1 MNLRE
6 KFEIRKEWW
15 DNCIILQKRMNRE
28 IKSLKFAVGMGLCS
42 LLVII
47 YYLTLSQTSNIG
59 AYGIGGMILSMVLSK
74 RIIGNGEVMVL
85 DEVNDLIKEQKF
97 IDYLYSYI
105 NRKKN
110 IKMYGII
117 EKDSFNLELHSQEYK
132 TVIMKNNNEEVGVLW
147 EEMDKPISAFVFEV
161 IWWYTSQSTFTKI
174 NKQELLEL
182 LQSKMD
188 TETGKLR
195 VELMFALPE
204 YIYLEQNQDKF
215 EQWQLVEYL
224 CYLWL
229 IVDIENK
236 IEKGQHLQEL
246 ITEIEKQPTQ
256 QENVHIT
263 NVIDSIKNSEN
274 THQQNNVVKYTHNEL
289 NEFVSTLLSKQ

>member
-1 MNLRE
+1 M
-6 KFEIRKEWW
+6 
-15 DNCIILQKRMNRE
+15 
-28 IKSLKFAVGMGLCS
+28 
-42 LLVII
+42 
-47 YYLTLSQTSNIG
+47 SQTSNIG
-59 AYGIGGMILSMVLSK
+59 AYGIGCMILSMVLSK
-74 RIIGNGEVMVL
+74 RIIGNGEIMVL
-85 DEVNDLIKEQKF
+85 DEVNYLIKEQKF
-97 IDYLYSYI
+97 IDYLYNYI

-161 IWWYTSQSTFTKI
+161 IWWYATQSTFTKI